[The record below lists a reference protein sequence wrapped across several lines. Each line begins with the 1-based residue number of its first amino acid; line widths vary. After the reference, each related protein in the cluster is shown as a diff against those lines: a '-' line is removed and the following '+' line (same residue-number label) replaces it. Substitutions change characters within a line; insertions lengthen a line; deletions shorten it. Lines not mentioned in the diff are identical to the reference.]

1 MVTLQFVGWMTPL
14 NLSVSME
21 SSLKVNVFVKKSSH
35 IRFFPNSY
43 IGKACNLTCPITEEG
58 LVCNNHGDCKAS
70 ENDEI
75 AVCSC
80 DSGYYGEL
88 CSNTCPG
95 LIETMDS
102 VLECS
107 GHGVCNK
114 ETMTCTCESGVS
126 DTTTCAKNDCSEKTC
141 INGTCNGGQCEC
153 NTNYYGHQCDIFCS
167 PQETCHGH
175 GLCNAEGVCECAREW
190 TDMQCDVPCTSSMNC
205 SSHGVCDVFG
215 DCMCHKGFSGDFCE
229 RRSVGYV
236 PLIVFLLVCNGV
248 VSYLW
253 YRSRVRVDGSSHL

>member
-1 MVTLQFVGWMTPL
+1 MTPL
-14 NLSVSME
+14 NLSVSMV
-21 SSLKVNVFVKKSSH
+21 SSLKVNVFVMKGSN
-35 IRFFPNSY
+35 IQYFPNSFT
-43 IGKACNLTCPITEEG
+43 GKACNLTCPITEDD
-58 LVCNNHGDCKAS
+58 LVCNNHGECEAS
-70 ENDEI
+70 ESGEI

-80 DSGYYGEL
+80 DSGYYGEV
-88 CSNTCPG
+88 CNDSCPG

-107 GHGVCNK
+107 GHGVCNN

-126 DTTTCAKNDCSEKTC
+126 DTTTCAKDDCSEKTC
-141 INGTCNGGQCEC
+141 INGTCKAGHCEC
-153 NTNYYGHQCDIFCS
+153 NPNYYGHQCDIFCS

-175 GLCNAEGVCECAREW
+175 GLCNTEGVCECAREW

-215 DCMCHKGFSGDFCE
+215 DCMCYKGFSGDFCE

-253 YRSRVRVDGSSHL
+253 YRSRVRVDGLSHL